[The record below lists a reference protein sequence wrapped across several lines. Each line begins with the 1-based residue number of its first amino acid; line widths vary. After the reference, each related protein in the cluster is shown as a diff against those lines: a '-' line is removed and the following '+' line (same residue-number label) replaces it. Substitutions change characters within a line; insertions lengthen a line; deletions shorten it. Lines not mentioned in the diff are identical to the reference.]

1 MSAST
6 GSPQSLQ
13 QANLWIKDCSVH
25 HSICRKLLEQGPW
38 SPTRLLNV
46 GDPTRNIDPFLMET
60 RHLRGVK
67 KQQAY
72 ATLSHCWGKADIMS
86 LTSKNISQL
95 KKAIPVSSMPRTFQ
109 DAVCVARSLK
119 MKYLWID
126 SLCIIQDS
134 QEDWRRES
142 SLMNKVYRHS
152 FCNIAAAASVD
163 SQSGCFFPREPSS
176 MPALLAPYEILCKWK
191 GGNEVPYLLTILN
204 MWEVEVEQ
212 SPLNRRGWVL
222 QEYLLSPRSLH
233 FTSDQVYWAC
243 QECKAS
249 ETFPQGL
256 PLKVQDCDSSST
268 AIYFPRCHIDILHEH
283 WGAIISDYSGRK
295 LTNLNDKLIAISAVA
310 KEFERVMNDEYLAGL
325 WRSRFAACLNWEWI
339 GSVYKEGQLPEYRA
353 PSWSW
358 ASVEGEVWFDDPCQA
373 DRQDLMKLLDVKIET
388 VSADLT
394 GQVRGGFV
402 RVQCKLCSVDS
413 LRGNPDLA
421 LDRADPQGNIGR
433 CCWDPNITDNV
444 GTYYFM
450 GTTRGGHWLKGI
462 ILQESGSKTGQ
473 YLRRGLLSFVGSSD
487 YLDAVMEAIE
497 NDPFESGYSCE
508 EYDEILKHTITII

>member
-1 MSAST
+1 
-6 GSPQSLQ
+6 
-13 QANLWIKDCSVH
+13 
-25 HSICRKLLEQGPW
+25 
-38 SPTRLLNV
+38 
-46 GDPTRNIDPFLMET
+46 
-60 RHLRGVK
+60 
-67 KQQAY
+67 
-72 ATLSHCWGKADIMS
+72 MS
-86 LTSKNISQL
+86 LTSKNIFQL

-109 DAVCVARSLK
+109 DALCVARSLK

-126 SLCIIQDS
+126 SLCIVQDS
-134 QEDWRRES
+134 QEDWHRES

-163 SQSGCFFPREPSS
+163 CNSGCFFPREPDS
-176 MPALLAPYEILCKWK
+176 MPALLAPYEILCRWK
-191 GGNEVPYLLTILN
+191 GSNEVPYLLTIHN

-243 QECKAS
+243 QEWKAS

-256 PLKVQDCDSSST
+256 PLEVQNYDQSST
-268 AIYFPRCHIDILHEH
+268 AIYFPRCDMDTIHEY
-283 WGAIISDYSGRK
+283 WGMIISNYSRRK

-310 KEFERVMNDEYLAGL
+310 KEFERIMNDEYLAGL

-339 GSVYKEGQLPEYRA
+339 GPVHKEDQLPEYRA

-358 ASVEGEVWFDDPCQA
+358 ASVEGEVWFDDTWQANCQS
-373 DRQDLMKLLDVKIET
+373 LIKLLDVKIET

-394 GQVRGGFV
+394 GQVCGGFV

-413 LRGNPDLA
+413 LRGNLDLA
-421 LDRADPQGNIGR
+421 LDRADLQGNER
-433 CCWDPNITDNV
+433 CHWDPNITDNG
-444 GTYYFM
+444 GTNYFM
-450 GTTRGGHWLKGI
+450 GTIRRGGSGWLKGI

-473 YLRRGLLSFVGSSD
+473 YFRRGLLSFFGSSA

-497 NDPFESGYSCE
+497 NDPFEGGYPCE
-508 EYDEILKHTITII
+508 EYDEILGHTIRII

>member
-1 MSAST
+1 
-6 GSPQSLQ
+6 
-13 QANLWIKDCSVH
+13 
-25 HSICRKLLEQGPW
+25 
-38 SPTRLLNV
+38 
-46 GDPTRNIDPFLMET
+46 
-60 RHLRGVK
+60 
-67 KQQAY
+67 
-72 ATLSHCWGKADIMS
+72 
-86 LTSKNISQL
+86 
-95 KKAIPVSSMPRTFQ
+95 
-109 DAVCVARSLK
+109 
-119 MKYLWID
+119 
-126 SLCIIQDS
+126 
-134 QEDWRRES
+134 
-142 SLMNKVYRHS
+142 
-152 FCNIAAAASVD
+152 
-163 SQSGCFFPREPSS
+163 
-176 MPALLAPYEILCKWK
+176 
-191 GGNEVPYLLTILN
+191 
-204 MWEVEVEQ
+204 
-212 SPLNRRGWVL
+212 
-222 QEYLLSPRSLH
+222 
-233 FTSDQVYWAC
+233 VYWAC

-256 PLKVQDCDSSST
+256 PLEVQDYDSSST
-268 AIYFPRCHIDILHEH
+268 AIYIPRCHIDILHEH

-339 GSVYKEGQLPEYRA
+339 GSVYKEDQLPEYRA

-358 ASVEGEVWFDDPCQA
+358 ASVEGKVWFDDPCQA

-402 RVQCKLCSVDS
+402 QVQCKLYSVDS
-413 LRGNPDLA
+413 LQGNPDLA
-421 LDRADPQGNIGR
+421 LDKADPQRNLGR

-450 GTTRGGHWLKGI
+450 GTTRVGHLLRGI

-473 YLRRGLLSFVGSSD
+473 YLRRGLLFFFGSSD

-497 NDPFESGYSCE
+497 NDPFESGYPCE